1 MIRIGFYCFRACFK
15 IPLLQFAF
23 SDPLSKNLKTL
34 SIVKRQYRIYKHLT
48 QQNLLYC
55 ILYCIVIDISHG
67 YSCDCYPIAIW
78 LYVAEEILYT
88 ATQLGLCR
96 EMWRC
101 GRCIA
106 GKIKAMSMQLRC
118 FVSVLH
124 NTIRSKYSLA
134 WKIYLHNQMLG
145 VVARDG
151 ENI

>member
-1 MIRIGFYCFRACFK
+1 MIRIGFYCFQACFK

-23 SDPLSKNLKTL
+23 SDPLTKNLKTL
-34 SIVKRQYRIYKHLT
+34 SIVKRQYRIQKHLT

-55 ILYCIVIDISHG
+55 IVKLLLILVMDIH
-67 YSCDCYPIAIW
+67 AI
-78 LYVAEEILYT
+78 
-88 ATQLGLCR
+88 ATQLLSGYMLQRNTLHSQDCAGR
-96 EMWRC
+96 CGC

-106 GKIKAMSMQLRC
+106 VKIKAMSMQLRC

-145 VVARDG
+145 VVA
-151 ENI
+151 